1 MIQRCDSDFPEQRL
15 FVVILL
21 EFLFFAIE
29 FIGMVTSLKT
39 DIISC
44 DPGELETGDGLI
56 DILQVTCF
64 QKSNPL
70 LCTSR
75 PRNNNTKGCPCLTT
89 ERI

>member
-1 MIQRCDSDFPEQRL
+1 MIQGCDSDFPEQRL

-56 DILQVTCF
+56 DILR
-64 QKSNPL
+64 SYL
-70 LCTSR
+70 LSEVKPTS
-75 PRNNNTKGCPCLTT
+75 LH
-89 ERI
+89 